1 MSAKVYKFWGFRQF
15 GWITLTGILIF
26 GLLNPRSFINFSFFL
41 ENWRSFLI
49 TLVFTY
55 SLAYSSSYISAKLDP
70 VLSWLHQPVK
80 KFLLHFFTL
89 GLFSFIIS
97 AIVFYVFVLLLFGR
111 GEWLSWSSV
120 LSQAKLPALISIII
134 SAIFTSVAFLQN
146 WKSEAVRAERLE
158 KEKIASQY
166 ESLRNQVNPHFL
178 FNSLNALSELV
189 YENQEL
195 AVKYIRQLSQVYRY
209 VLDSRNH
216 EVVPVHEE
224 LTFLESFIFLQK
236 IRFGENM
243 KVTVSIS
250 DQVNKFIL
258 PLSMQLLF
266 ENAVKHNIISSEEP
280 LEISIYEEDDYLI
293 LKNRLNKKK
302 STGEGSGIGLENII
316 MRYKYLTEKPVLVKE
331 EKGYFMVKVPLL
343 TLQP

>member
-1 MSAKVYKFWGFRQF
+1 MSANIYRNWGLKQL
-15 GWITLTGILIF
+15 GWITFTAIIIF
-26 GLLNPRSFINFSFFL
+26 IFLCPKCFINPRFFL
-41 ENWRSFLI
+41 DNWNVFLI
-49 TLVFTY
+49 TLIYTY
-55 SLAYSSSYISAKLDP
+55 TLSYSCSFISAKLDP
-70 VLSWLHQPVK
+70 ILSWLHQPFR

-97 AIVFYVFVLLLFGR
+97 AILFYIFARILFGG
-111 GEWLSWSSV
+111 GEWLTWSAV
-120 LSQAKLPALISIII
+120 LNQAKVPALISIAI
-134 SAIFTSVAFLQN
+134 SAIFTSNDFLRN
-146 WKSEAVRAERLE
+146 WKYEAVRAERLE

-195 AVKYIRQLSQVYRY
+195 AVKYIRQLSEVYRY
-209 VLDSRNH
+209 VLDSRNQ

-236 IRFGENM
+236 IRFGDNL
-243 KVTVSIS
+243 KINLSVS
-250 DQVNKFIL
+250 DRANQFIL

-266 ENAVKHNIISSEEP
+266 ENAIKHNIISSDEP
-280 LEISIYEEDDYLI
+280 LEISIYDDADFLVM
-293 LKNRLNKKK
+293 KNRVNKKK

-316 MRYKYLTEKPVLVKE
+316 SRYKYLTEKPVIVQE
-331 EKGYFMVKVPLL
+331 ENGYFIVKIPIL
-343 TLQP
+343 TLHS

>member
-1 MSAKVYKFWGFRQF
+1 MSANIYKAWGFKQL
-15 GWITLTGILIF
+15 GWITITGIIIF
-26 GLLNPRSFINFSFFL
+26 GLLNPKCFTDFSYLF

-55 SLAYSSSYISAKLDP
+55 SLAYSSSYISAKLNP

-89 GLFSFIIS
+89 GIFSFIIS
-97 AIVFYVFVLLLFGR
+97 AIVFYVFVLLLFGK

-134 SAIFTSVAFLQN
+134 SAIFTSVDFLRN
-146 WKSEAVRAERLE
+146 WKFQAVRAERLE

-195 AVKYIRQLSQVYRY
+195 AVKYIRQLSEVYRY

-224 LTFLESFIFLQK
+224 LTFVESFIFLQK

-243 KVTVSIS
+243 KVTVTLT
-250 DQVNKFIL
+250 DQANKFIL

-280 LEISIYEEDDYLI
+280 LEILIYEEDDYLI
-293 LKNRLNKKK
+293 LKNRLNRKK
-302 STGEGSGIGLENII
+302 STRDGSGIGLENII
-316 MRYKYLTEKPVLVKE
+316 MRYKYLTEIPVLVQE
-331 EKGYFMVKVPLL
+331 ENGYFIVKIPVL

>member
-1 MSAKVYKFWGFRQF
+1 MSANIYKTWGLKQF
-15 GWITLTGILIF
+15 GWITLVGIIIF
-26 GLLNPRSFINFSFFL
+26 LLLSPRSIIDFSYFL
-41 ENWRSFLI
+41 ENWEVLLI
-49 TLVFTY
+49 TLAFTY
-55 SLAYSSSYISAKLDP
+55 SLSYSCSYISHKLDP

-97 AIVFYVFVLLLFGR
+97 AIVFYFFVLLLYGY
-111 GEWLSWSSV
+111 GEWLSWSEV
-120 LSQAKLPALISIII
+120 LRQSKLPATISITI
-134 SAIFTSVAFLQN
+134 SAIFTSVDFLRN
-146 WKSEAVRAERLE
+146 WKYEAVRAERLE

-216 EVVPVHEE
+216 EVAPLLEE

-236 IRFGENM
+236 IRFGENL
-243 KVTVSIS
+243 KVNIS
-250 DQVNKFIL
+250 VVDPANKYIL
-258 PLSMQLLF
+258 PLSTQLLF
-266 ENAVKHNIISSEEP
+266 ENAVKHNIISTDEP
-280 LEISIYEEDDYLI
+280 LEISIYEEDNFI
-293 LKNRLNKKK
+293 VLKNRLNRKK
-302 STGEGSGIGLENII
+302 STSEGSGIGLENII
-316 MRYKYLTEKPVLVKE
+316 MRYKYLTEKPVVVHE
-331 EKGYFMVKVPLL
+331 EIGYFMVKIPIL
-343 TLQP
+343 TTQP